1 MVAKVILFSFKYGEI
16 NNFLNSFYSRDLGL
30 ENFLSWQ
37 KEFSNPVDI
46 AEIIAAFVDNS
57 SSFDIT
63 MWISLDKNVFIKI
76 SPSIAEHI
84 IKYLFE
90 RYPY

>member
-16 NNFLNSFYSRDLGL
+16 NNFLNSFYSRNLGL

-63 MWISLDKNVFIKI
+63 MWVSLDKNVFIKI